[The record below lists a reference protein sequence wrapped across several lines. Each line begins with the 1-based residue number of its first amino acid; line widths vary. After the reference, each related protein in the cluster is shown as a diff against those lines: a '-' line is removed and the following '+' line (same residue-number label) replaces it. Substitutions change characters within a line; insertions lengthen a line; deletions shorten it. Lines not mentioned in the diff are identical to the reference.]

1 MEQRKSL
8 LRFFSLALILAGI
21 SFTLRNNPAAGV
33 WAEIS
38 LGYFLPGLSIIFLLV
53 FFLSN
58 WFFKVIDQ
66 PPLMIF
72 LLAMV
77 VKMLASLTL
86 LLVYLIKKKGPD
98 TEGALVFI
106 FIYVIFE
113 MNEIRRFVSILR
125 PNSGNIKQE

>member
-8 LRFFSLALILAGI
+8 IRFLAQVLILAGI
-21 SFTLRNNPAAGV
+21 SFSFRNHPEAGV
-33 WAEIS
+33 WANIS
-38 LGYFLPGLSIIFLLV
+38 LNYFLPGLSLIFLSV

-72 LLAMV
+72 LLSMV

-86 LLVYLIKKKGPD
+86 LLVYLLNKKGPD

-106 FIYVIFE
+106 FTYVIFE
-113 MNEIRRFVSILR
+113 VNEIRRFVSILR
-125 PNSGNIKQE
+125 PNSGNIK

>member
-1 MEQRKSL
+1 MEQRKPL
-8 LRFFSLALILAGI
+8 IRFVALVLILAGI
-21 SFTLRNNPAAGV
+21 SFAFRHHPVAGL

-38 LGYFLPGLSIIFLLV
+38 LGYFLPGLSLIFLLV

-72 LLAMV
+72 LLSMV

-86 LLVYLIKKKGPD
+86 LLVYLLKKKGPD
-98 TEGALVFI
+98 NEGALVFI
-106 FIYVIFE
+106 FTYVIFE

-125 PNSGNIKQE
+125 PNSGNIK

>member
-1 MEQRKSL
+1 MDSRKYL
-8 LRFFSLALILAGI
+8 LQFLAVVSILSGLIFSFRNVGLCQKWSGI
-21 SFTLRNNPAAGV
+21 A
-33 WAEIS
+33 IS
-38 LGYFLPGLSIIFLLV
+38 YFLPGLALIFLCAIL
-53 FFLSN
+53 LSF

-72 LLAMV
+72 LLSMV

-86 LLVYLIKKKGPD
+86 LLGYLLNKKGPA

-113 MNEIRRFVSILR
+113 VSEIRRFVSILR
-125 PNSGNIKQE
+125 PNSGNITRK

>member
-8 LRFFSLALILAGI
+8 IRFLAQVLILAGI
-21 SFTLRNNPAAGV
+21 SFSFRTHPEAGV
-33 WAEIS
+33 WANIS
-38 LGYFLPGLSIIFLLV
+38 LSYFLPGLSLIFLCV

-72 LLAMV
+72 LLSMV
-77 VKMLASLTL
+77 LKMLASLTL
-86 LLVYLIKKKGPD
+86 LLVYLLNKKGPD

-106 FIYVIFE
+106 FTYVIFE
-113 MNEIRRFVSILR
+113 VNEIRRFVSILR
-125 PNSGNIKQE
+125 PNSGNIK

>member
-8 LRFFSLALILAGI
+8 IRFLAQVLILAGI
-21 SFTLRNNPAAGV
+21 SFSFRNHPEAGV
-33 WAEIS
+33 WANIS
-38 LGYFLPGLSIIFLLV
+38 LSYFLPGLSLIFLSV

-72 LLAMV
+72 LLSMV

-86 LLVYLIKKKGPD
+86 LLVYLLNKKGPD

-106 FIYVIFE
+106 FTYVIFE
-113 MNEIRRFVSILR
+113 VNEIRRFVSILR
-125 PNSGNIKQE
+125 PNSGNIK